1 MDIHWE
7 MWAARAFF
15 CLFNLLFVSICR
27 WNLCEHA
34 YDVRNMI
41 RYGRGKYAPQNTGR
55 QPKFIVWLLYTD
67 VRTIRRQDFALR
79 LNMLVCILA
88 ALYGISELLLGWL
101 PMSLGLRIVLSLCT
115 VFFGIC
121 TFISYCISHKRDYG
135 SAFILYKK
143 NPGGKSQST
152 LFDLVILCVQ
162 LCIAGWYLN
171 MY

>member
-7 MWAARAFF
+7 MWAARASF

-27 WNLCEHA
+27 WNLCERAH
-34 YDVRNMI
+34 DIRNMI
-41 RYGRGKYAPQNTGR
+41 RYGRGKYAPLDTGR

-67 VRTIRRQDFALR
+67 VRTVRRQDFALR

-88 ALYGISELLLGWL
+88 ALYMASELLLGWL
-101 PMSLGLRIVLSLCT
+101 PMRLGLSIVLSLCT

-135 SAFILYKK
+135 CAFILYKK
-143 NPGGKSQST
+143 KPGNKSQST
-152 LFDLVILCVQ
+152 FFDLVILCIQ
-162 LCIAGWYLN
+162 LCIAGCYLN